1 MRPSSGAAESRA
13 SRSCPRPAWTAV
25 PLPLQ
30 EVAATASRR
39 AEPRAWLRAVSWL
52 VDSARLHPR
61 ACATTVAVARDL
73 AARMDYTEGTV
84 LYDLAGTARRCA
96 VSTATV
102 KRHVRVLRELGA
114 LAWVRHGS
122 RRNLRLP
129 GRSYAGTATVYAAT
143 VPARY
148 DASRGHRLSGTG
160 YGARVVGVTE
170 GGRREAVRAVRRTG
184 NPASRAGRSTVRAP
198 QSPGLCP
205 RVRKAEMDGG
215 SNDTS
220 RRRARRRT
228 RSSTPAGD
236 TERMRRSPWQ
246 VARDVTVAR
255 QVRPLV
261 GWTQREGLRRLAYAL
276 RPLIDQGLDSH
287 DIAAELHAWYLDW
300 CPASPAAYIT
310 AQLRQRAVRGVP
322 AAGHREVPN
331 AEFRAAVARAAGG
344 HTAEAGPCGVCE
356 PLTIEGLSRAEVVDL
371 RSAGAAD
378 PGLVRTAVDLLGE
391 DEARRLY
398 THRLVRQALG
408 TTRFAGSGSAYSRR
422 SSVDF
427 PAPLGPRGT
436 ARPWP

>member
-1 MRPSSGAAESRA
+1 M
-13 SRSCPRPAWTAV
+13 
-25 PLPLQ
+25 
-30 EVAATASRR
+30 SRR
-39 AEPRAWLRAVSWL
+39 AEPRVWLRAVRWL
-52 VDSARLHPR
+52 VDTARLHPR
-61 ACATTVAVARDL
+61 ACATTIAVARDL

-129 GRSYAGTATVYAAT
+129 GRSYAGTATIYAAT
-143 VPARY
+143 VPPWF
-148 DASRGHRLSGTG
+148 DASRGHRLSGSG

-170 GGRREAVRAVRRTG
+170 AGRREAVGAARRTG
-184 NPASRAGRSTVRAP
+184 NPPSGGGRSAARAP

-215 SNDTS
+215 SNNTS
-220 RRRARRRT
+220 HARARRRT
-228 RSSTPAGD
+228 RSSTPAGEP
-236 TERMRRSPWQ
+236 ERPRRSPWQ

-276 RPLIDQGLDSH
+276 RPLVDQGLDSH

-300 CPASPAAYIT
+300 CPGSPAAYIT
-310 AQLRQRAVRGVP
+310 AQLRRRSVHGLP
-322 AAGHREVPN
+322 AAGHRDVPN
-331 AEFRAAVARAAGG
+331 AEF
-344 HTAEAGPCGVCE
+344 AEAVTRVRGAADGPAPGPGPGGACE

-378 PGLVRTAVDLLGE
+378 PGLVRAAVDLLGE
-391 DEARRLY
+391 GEARRLY
-398 THRLVRQALG
+398 THHLVRRAL
-408 TTRFAGSGSAYSRR
+408 AGGVSR
-422 SSVDF
+422 
-427 PAPLGPRGT
+427 
-436 ARPWP
+436 